1 LALDVKEVFSENGR
15 TMVNGLSLS
24 VELATEHLSGDRH
37 LKYVTSELAMG
48 MSVIN
53 ISCAFENLDDGLSSS
68 DLENLTLPAL
78 SITKLDVDDLR
89 ISSSSKK

>member
-1 LALDVKEVFSENGR
+1 
-15 TMVNGLSLS
+15 MVNGLSLS

-53 ISCAFENLDDGLSSS
+53 ISCAFENLIEQKTRLSSV
-68 DLENLTLPAL
+68 NVKRNA
-78 SITKLDVDDLR
+78 R
-89 ISSSSKK
+89 IFNTPPH